1 MVFNWLK
8 LPLLIFALILIKVA
22 PYYNIYCLLLESLSP
37 IKINGPKFFALIIY
51 FTLQGVFL
59 GGRRG
64 DLGLE
69 LLKGIED
76 MPWALKLEID
86 SGDFDSGSVIDESG
100 FWIRI
105 GIGEFDSGL
114 GLGIGIWIFEF
125 GLRFEVRLFDW
136 NLGYRLGIGNGDLF
150 ISQIWETFVNLTCT
164 YDKTNINYE
173 KFMLVCWFDK
183 M

>member
-1 MVFNWLK
+1 M
-8 LPLLIFALILIKVA
+8 
-22 PYYNIYCLLLESLSP
+22 
-37 IKINGPKFFALIIY
+37 
-51 FTLQGVFL
+51 
-59 GGRRG
+59 GGRG

-86 SGDFDSGSVIDESG
+86 SGDFDSCSVIDESG

-136 NLGYRLGIGNGDLF
+136 NLGYRFGIGNGDLF
-150 ISQIWETFVNLTCT
+150 ISQIWVTFVNLTCT